1 ASGAGGNDKT
11 IKILVLAENQVKTLR
26 GHSDWFGGITSL
38 AFSPDGKT
46 LISGSQDKTIKLW
59 DVETSQEIRTL
70 SGHSDHISS
79 LAFSPNGQILAS
91 ASKDKTLKIWTIDNG
106 EEISSIKYND
116 AVINSIAFSP
126 DGKVL
131 AAGSGDKTIALFPL
145 E

>member
-1 ASGAGGNDKT
+1 
-11 IKILVLAENQVKTLR
+11 
-26 GHSDWFGGITSL
+26 
-38 AFSPDGKT
+38 
-46 LISGSQDKTIKLW
+46 
-59 DVETSQEIRTL
+59 

-91 ASKDKTLKIWTIDNG
+91 ASKDKTLKIWTIDSG
-106 EEISSIKYND
+106 EEISSIKYHD

-131 AAGSGDKTIALFPL
+131 AAGSEDKTIALFPL